1 MTRTPKA
8 LKLTHNWLGR
18 LFMNRKALGRG
29 LGALLSSDRT
39 VDLGSETSEVELDSI
54 VPGPMQPR
62 THFDEASLE
71 SLADSI
77 RTHGIV
83 QPLLVRR
90 RDGGYELIAGERRWR
105 AAKLAGISRVPV
117 VVKEVPDDS
126 LLEIALI
133 ENIQRENLNPIE
145 EAQAYKKL
153 IDTVGLTQESLASR
167 VGRDRTYI
175 TNYLR
180 LLRLP
185 ADVQQL
191 VKEGRLST
199 GHARAL
205 LALSHED
212 LQRRIARQIID
223 GGLSVRVTE
232 QLVQKTSEEK
242 PTRRSAPQAVDP
254 NVKAA
259 ETKLRRALGTQV
271 KILQAADGRG
281 KVEISFF
288 STQDLDRIYTLLM
301 SPAQV

>member
-1 MTRTPKA
+1 
-8 LKLTHNWLGR
+8 
-18 LFMNRKALGRG
+18 MNRKALGRG

-39 VDLGSETSEVELDSI
+39 IDLGSEPSEVDLDSI

-62 THFDEASLE
+62 THFDEASLQ

-77 RTHGIV
+77 RSHGIV

-90 RDGGYELIAGERRWR
+90 RGDGFELIAGERRWR
-105 AAKLAGISRVPV
+105 AARLAGITRVPV
-117 VVKEVPDDS
+117 VVKEVPDES

-153 IDTVGLTQESLASR
+153 IETVGLTQEALASR
-167 VGRDRTYI
+167 VGRDRSYI

-185 ADVQQL
+185 DDLQQL

-199 GHARAL
+199 GHARTL
-205 LALSHED
+205 LALSHAD
-212 LQRRIARQIID
+212 LQRRLARQIID
-223 GGLSVRVTE
+223 NGLSVRATE
-232 QLVQKTSEEK
+232 QLVHKATEEK
-242 PTRRSAPQAVDP
+242 PKTPRGPQVVDP
-254 NVKAA
+254 NVRAA

-271 KILQAADGRG
+271 KILQAESG
-281 KVEISFF
+281 KGKIEINFF
-288 STQDLDRIYTLLM
+288 DARDLDRIYNLLM
-301 SPAQV
+301 PPSQM